1 MTDLAQLKTRF
12 ENTLRRLGA
21 TGDIHHAFTTMI
33 EDYQHP
39 PRFYHTIDHVA
50 DVLAHLDFA
59 SQHADELKQIPASDR
74 QNFIDMIELAIWY
87 HDVVYDATRHDNEAL
102 SADNMTT
109 AAQALGI
116 PEDIIHKAQGAILI
130 TAHHADA
137 KTLAEK
143 IIVDCDLHVLGIDW
157 DKFANNS
164 SLIRREYAH
173 VPDDAYVQGR
183 AKGLATFITPDGIY
197 KTDAFRA
204 RYEQKAV
211 ENIRRLIDDAAAPRK
226 NPSPT
231 FKK

>member
-1 MTDLAQLKTRF
+1 MTDIAQLKTRF

-21 TGDIHHAFTTMI
+21 TGDINNAFNTMI
-33 EDYQHP
+33 SDYQHP

-59 SQHADELKQIPASDR
+59 TKHVGDINQIPADER
-74 QNFIDMIELAIWY
+74 QNFIDMVELAIWY

-102 SADNMTT
+102 SADNMAG
-109 AAQALGI
+109 AAKTLGI
-116 PEDIIHKAQGAILI
+116 SDDIIRQAKDAILI

-137 KTLAEK
+137 KTMAEK

-164 SLIRREYAH
+164 ALIRREYAH

-183 AKGLATFITPDGIY
+183 AKGLSTFITPDGIY

-204 RYEQKAV
+204 RYEKKAV

-226 NPSPT
+226 NPPPS